1 MYNIHVPLILIRDYA
16 RTFRIFIDDLR
27 SWLHTFR
34 IRNYL
39 TIFYVH
45 TIGKRDYTR
54 NQIVSTHDTQ
64 SSVHELHIFA
74 TLASLCYSTNN
85 EFYHIV

>member
-1 MYNIHVPLILIRDYA
+1 MHVHPILIHDYT
-16 RTFRIFIDDLR
+16 RNFLVFIDDLR
-27 SWLHTFR
+27 LWLHTFR

-54 NQIVSTHDTQ
+54 NQIVSTHDTH